1 MTNEMKEDNFYNL
14 VENTFFSAPNAMT
27 WNLVKETQN
36 KNSWSNEIMA
46 WINGHNATQLSILP
60 FFDVKKKLTLYI
72 FIGHKG
78 DYETILSELDSFIGQ
93 SWVTF
98 DRKELKKNNCNKFEE
113 PLVEGFSGK
122 IFYIGP
128 VEQTDYQ
135 NALRD
140 NISMYRGVNSKKP
153 NSKNIVEKSFG
164 NLKREFDKALYTGNH
179 EEAERKY
186 QLLLTHGRLSHENR
200 LFLKIRKFAGTGLWT
215 ELFAQKSLFEDA
227 TKLKLPKIIRS
238 DLIQTFYLETVSVH
252 NLDNLE
258 NADFEFDLFKKG
270 NPRRFSGLFNTRQN
284 LTTTSALK
292 SFIFWQFMSEDSDKA
307 VVTECIEILKNNG
320 LESKDFILNLENI
333 SDKIINHST
342 HKINPENEG
351 IADLAFEEF
360 EYEKAFKVYSTL
372 DVSKKTLSRMIQ
384 CLDHL
389 RTPEAFNVV
398 VKKVDAWRIAGNQLP
413 KKIEK
418 TFDDLNIN
426 PSWGRSCKD
435 IVADV
440 KSIKGKPKEIDGWIE
455 WSRALD
461 SEVSKKDLLLSII
474 NNSAE
479 WDKMPLK
486 SNLTEIELFAENLL
500 KAEDK
505 IDNLIDEVELLI
517 IETFLSD
524 QNSIEKRWKPI
535 YRSLLDIKV
544 FRESRSDDDREIS
557 RILLNAIIS
566 SGVTENEYTDLVDCV
581 KELIDQD
588 LSYSTIEWVMD
599 MCEVLSTGNTANQ
612 NKKNEFL
619 SYVLSII
626 PTKGQAHR
634 FNKAQLLLIK
644 QLCLDIRQ
652 EELFGLYE
660 EVNQSSEEEISL
672 DLAGKLIAI
681 YTLTESAGLR
691 AKKIIETLFQGSKVT
706 LNSDHVETDRLK
718 QLARNS
724 DFFVFASK
732 SSTHQAYYTAK
743 KYHSRD
749 LLMPT
754 GKGSASIVSKIM
766 ELQN

>member
-14 VENTFFSAPNAMT
+14 IKNTFFSAPNAMT
-27 WNLVKETQN
+27 WHLVKETQN
-36 KNSWSNEIMA
+36 KNSWSNEVMA
-46 WINGHNATQLSILP
+46 WINDHKETQLSILP
-60 FFDVKKKLTLYI
+60 FFDVNKNLTLYI
-72 FIGHKG
+72 FIGNKG
-78 DYETILSELDSFIGQ
+78 DYETILTELDSFIGQ
-93 SWVTF
+93 SWATF
-98 DRKELKKNNCNKFEE
+98 DRKELKKISCNRFEE
-113 PLVEGFSGK
+113 PLVERFSGK
-122 IFYIGP
+122 IFCIGP

-140 NISMYRGVNSKKP
+140 NISIYRGVNSKKP

-164 NLKREFDKALYTGNH
+164 NLKREFDKALYTGNY
-179 EEAERKY
+179 EEAEKKY

-238 DLIQTFYLETVSVH
+238 DLIQTFYLETVSAH

-270 NPRRFSGLFNTRQN
+270 NPKRFSGLFNTRQN

-307 VVTECIEILKNNG
+307 VVTECIEILKNNS

-333 SDKIINHST
+333 SEEIINHST
-342 HKINPENEG
+342 HNINLDNEG
-351 IADLAFEEF
+351 IADLAFDEV
-360 EYEKAFKVYSTL
+360 EYEKAFKVYSSL
-372 DVSKKTLSRMIQ
+372 DMSNKILGRMIH
-384 CLDHL
+384 CLDYL
-389 RTPEAFNVV
+389 RTPEALTVV

-413 KKIEK
+413 EK
-418 TFDDLNIN
+418 LEKRFDDLNMK
-426 PSWGRSCKD
+426 PLWGLSSKD
-435 IVADV
+435 LGVDIKNIKE
-440 KSIKGKPKEIDGWIE
+440 KSKAIDGWIE
-455 WSRALD
+455 WSRALN
-461 SEVSKKDLLLSII
+461 SGVSKKDLLLSIN
-474 NNSAE
+474 NNSTE

-486 SNLTEIELFAENLL
+486 SNLTEIESFAENIL

-535 YRSLLDIKV
+535 YRSLFDIKV
-544 FRESRSDDDREIS
+544 YRESRSDDDREIA
-557 RILLNAIIS
+557 RILLSAIIS
-566 SGVTENEYTDLVDCV
+566 SGVNENEYTDVVDCV

-588 LSYSTIEWVMD
+588 LSFSTIEWVMD
-599 MCEVLSTGNTANQ
+599 VCEVLSTGNTANQ

-626 PTKGQAHR
+626 PIKGQAHR

-652 EELFGLYE
+652 EDLFSLYE
-660 EVNQSSEEEISL
+660 EVNQSLEEEITL

-718 QLARNS
+718 QLAKNS

-732 SSTHQAYYTAK
+732 SSTHQAYYAAK
-743 KYHSRD
+743 KYHPRD